1 MVLVLLCVP
10 VVWLSQV
17 LLMLLCVPVGWLWS
31 VRLVFA
37 VGVVV
42 LVVLCICW
50 AVGVGGTCKGL
61 PLVQGTLL
69 VVRGGGCRI
78 LQKSSV
84 VVVAVCFGGGR
95 LLPSSSLLDCR
106 GTGRREVSFLRM
118 PGALRKVC
126 CSARCCTSG
135 RSCED
140 GSCALDFD
148 SEGVLV

>member
-1 MVLVLLCVP
+1 
-10 VVWLSQV
+10 
-17 LLMLLCVPVGWLWS
+17 MLLCVPVGWLWS

-42 LVVLCICW
+42 LVVLCIYW

-69 VVRGGGCRI
+69 VVLGGGCRI

-84 VVVAVCFGGGR
+84 VVVVVGFGGGR
-95 LLPSSSLLDCR
+95 LLPSSSLLYCM

-118 PGALRKVC
+118 PGALRKMC
-126 CSARCCTSG
+126 CSARCCTSERG
-135 RSCED
+135 Y
-140 GSCALDFD
+140 
-148 SEGVLV
+148 